1 MRRARGLLSQS
12 LHDAQRP
19 RLFALV
25 AAGLLALTLALTLL
39 APAAKQPSPE
49 PRGTSTAPTTPVPP
63 VPARA
68 TAQAG
73 VTVAARAFL
82 RDYLAFLHGQRHRPA
97 FAYATGELA
106 RRLGSYELRVSP
118 AARERRPVVL
128 RTTVRRIGSSRWLV
142 RATVS
147 DGDLAA
153 YPIELTVALR
163 DARPVVTAL
172 GEE

>member
-1 MRRARGLLSQS
+1 VRRARGLLAQPLS
-12 LHDAQRP
+12 DAERP

-39 APAAKQPSPE
+39 QPKQPPSRSGASLTVPSATPTPSPASAPA
-49 PRGTSTAPTTPVPP
+49 
-63 VPARA
+63 
-68 TAQAG
+68 G
-73 VTVAARAFL
+73 VALAARGFL
-82 RDYLAFLHGQRHRPA
+82 RDYFAFLHGQRRPV
-97 FAYATGELA
+97 FAYASGRLA
-106 RRLGSYELRVSP
+106 RRLGSYRLRVPP
-118 AARERRPVVL
+118 AARARRPVVL
-128 RTTVRRIGSSRWLV
+128 RTSIRPLGRSRWLV

-163 DARPVVTAL
+163 DARPVVTRL